1 MATSNPWINEIARI
15 NSVIQQ
21 TLRNIARDQAL
32 LAENPNRPDATTL
45 REQIASGERY
55 LIDLRAQLAVFTTE
69 YNNFGKDSTASSGQ
83 VVAEEAQARADR
95 AVTANPSGGPVPL
108 VSANTAATTPGSQA
122 DRVNQNLEFGLDGRL
137 RPQTQTQAT
146 PPAGSGAPL
155 PFVTGDDDGNPV
167 PGISNSQ
174 PGTTFNV
181 PTPTTQA
188 GAAANR
194 DDNTAPNSNRTAQLI
209 NTSFN
214 QRIVPE
220 PNVLD
225 EYASYTYAIT
235 WYLITPNQYNEMV
248 RSQKK
253 NCASWQLLMQSGGAP
268 TQAAGATANSAATAG
283 RNQFFSLD
291 YYIDDLEID
300 SLIPLGGTGAAN
312 TATDI
317 KFKVTE
323 PNGIT
328 LIDNLY
334 RAVSTLYK
342 EKNVSKTANYPMAQ
356 YCLAVRFYGYNESGE
371 LVTTGRR
378 GTNGATNL
386 TDPRAIVEKFYPF
399 VITNIK
405 FRIPKD
411 RVVEYEVTGKPI
423 PHFYN
428 KSQDR
433 GTIPF
438 AFELTGETVDQ
449 VLRGK
454 PVGTVY
460 PTSSG
465 ERRDSPQPNTSAPTQ
480 PSVAPVG
487 AEISP
492 IDDPVAFAATSGLG
506 E

>member
-1 MATSNPWINEIARI
+1 MATVDEIRARI
-15 NSVIQQ
+15 AVLEKELSAIAQKIAFANANDKALIQELRFEYNRVNAELTALRTELFSQ
-21 TLRNIARDQAL
+21 TLEEQRKS
-32 LAENPNRPDATTL
+32 LA
-45 REQIASGERY
+45 
-55 LIDLRAQLAVFTTE
+55 
-69 YNNFGKDSTASSGQ
+69 TASAGQ
-83 VVAEEAQARADR
+83 VVAEAARAKDDG
-95 AVTANPSGGPVPL
+95 AATSNPS
-108 VSANTAATTPGSQA
+108 TPSSVLTPTGRINPDNVESGTNAPIKTQA
-122 DRVNQNLEFGLDGRL
+122 
-137 RPQTQTQAT
+137 QTQAT
-146 PPAGSGAPL
+146 PPAGSGNTL
-155 PFVTGDDDGNPV
+155 PFITGDDDGNPV
-167 PGISNSQ
+167 PGI
-174 PGTTFNV
+174 
-181 PTPTTQA
+181 PTTQA

-194 DDNTAPNSNRTAQLI
+194 DDNTAPNSNRTAQII
-209 NTSFN
+209 NSRFN

-235 WYLITPNQYNEMV
+235 WYLLTPDQYNEMV

-268 TQAAGATANSAATAG
+268 TQAAGATANSTATAG
-283 RNQFFSLD
+283 RNQFFDLD
-291 YYIDDLEID
+291 YYMDDLEID
-300 SLIPLGGTGAAN
+300 SLVPLKGTGAAN

-328 LIDNLY
+328 LIENLY
-334 RAVSTLYK
+334 KAVSNLYK
-342 EKNVSKTANYPMAQ
+342 EKNVSKQANYPMAQ
-356 YCLAVRFYGYNESGE
+356 YCLAVRFYGYNENGE

-378 GTNGATNL
+378 GTGGKTNL
-386 TDPRAIVEKFYPF
+386 TDPKAIVEKFYPF

-411 RVVEYEVTGKPI
+411 RVVEYEVQGKPI

-438 AFELTGETVDQ
+438 AFELTGETVGQ

-460 PTSSG
+460 PASPG
-465 ERRDSPQPNTSAPTQ
+465 ERRDSPTPNTSAPTQ
-480 PSVAPVG
+480 PAEPTTGAGVDANGNFTGDITPGSISSVIG
-487 AEISP
+487 A
-492 IDDPVAFAATSGLG
+492 
-506 E
+506 

>member
-1 MATSNPWINEIARI
+1 MSLRDLINQRANLDIDRDLILSEI
-15 NSVIQQ
+15 STQQ
-21 TLRNIARDQAL
+21 LRVRANLAGASQAL
-32 LAENPNRPDATTL
+32 TEAERRLAQINAQLASVNA
-45 REQIASGERY
+45 QIASLQSRP
-55 LIDLRAQLAVFTTE
+55 
-69 YNNFGKDSTASSGQ
+69 TASAGQ
-83 VVAEEAQARADR
+83 VVAEAARARDDGA
-95 AVTANPSGGPVPL
+95 AVSNPPGPTGTVQ
-108 VSANTAATTPGSQA
+108 VFSANQ
-122 DRVNQNLEFGLDGRL
+122 VNQNLEVGTDGRV

-146 PPAGSGAPL
+146 PPGNNGTAL
-155 PFVTGDDDGNPV
+155 PFITGDDDGNPV
-167 PGISNSQ
+167 PGI
-174 PGTTFNV
+174 
-181 PTPTTQA
+181 PTTQA

-194 DDNTAPNSNRTAQLI
+194 EDNTVSNGNRTAQII
-209 NTSFN
+209 NSRFN

-220 PNVLD
+220 SNVLD

-235 WYLITPNQYNEMV
+235 WYLLTPDQYNEMV

-268 TQAAGATANSAATAG
+268 TQAAGVTANSTATAG
-283 RNQFFSLD
+283 RNPRFSQD

-300 SLIPLGGTGAAN
+300 SMIPLKGTGAAN

-317 KFKVTE
+317 RFKVTE

-328 LIDNLY
+328 LIENLY
-334 RAVSTLYK
+334 KAVSNLYK
-342 EKNVSKTANYPMAQ
+342 EKNVSKQANYPMAQ
-356 YCLAVRFYGYNESGE
+356 YCLAVRFYGYNELGE

-378 GTNGATNL
+378 GTSGKTNL
-386 TDPRAIVEKFYPF
+386 TDPKAIVEKFYPF

-411 RVVEYEVTGKPI
+411 RVVEYEVQGKPI

-438 AFELTGETVDQ
+438 AFELTGETVGQ

-460 PTSSG
+460 PASSG
-465 ERRDSPQPNTSAPTQ
+465 ERRTTSQPTPSAPSQ
-480 PSVAPVG
+480 PAASVNDISASAGVDANGNFTGETASPFAVVG
-487 AEISP
+487 A
-492 IDDPVAFAATSGLG
+492 
-506 E
+506 

>member
-1 MATSNPWINEIARI
+1 MSQATELQARI
-15 NSVIQQ
+15 LFLQQ
-21 TLRNIARDQAL
+21 RVGVLTTNLDSLFNAGATAQA
-32 LAENPNRPDATTL
+32 
-45 REQIASGERY
+45 EQIAEQIDQ
-55 LIDLRAQLAVFTTE
+55 LNIEIQDLRQQLTLAQSAGAL
-69 YNNFGKDSTASSGQ
+69 GTASSGQ
-83 VVAEEAQARADR
+83 VVAEGARAR
-95 AVTANPSGGPVPL
+95 AEGAAASNPSSPTGTVQ
-108 VSANTAATTPGSQA
+108 VFSADQ
-122 DRVNQNLEFGLDGRL
+122 VNQNLEVGTNGRV
-137 RPQTQTQAT
+137 RPQIETQAT
-146 PPAGSGAPL
+146 PPNNNGTAL
-155 PFVTGDDDGNPV
+155 PFNGNPV
-167 PGISNSQ
+167 PGI
-174 PGTTFNV
+174 
-181 PTPTTQA
+181 PTTQA

-194 DDNTAPNSNRTAQLI
+194 DDNTAPNNNATAQII
-209 NTSFN
+209 NSSFN

-235 WYLITPNQYNEMV
+235 WYLLTPDQYNEMV

-268 TQAAGATANSAATAG
+268 TQAAGVTANSTATAG
-283 RNQFFSLD
+283 RNQFFDLD

-300 SLIPLGGTGAAN
+300 SLIPLKGTGAAN

-317 KFKVTE
+317 RFKVTE

-328 LIDNLY
+328 LIENLSN
-334 RAVSTLYK
+334 AVKTLYK
-342 EKNVSKTANYPMAQ
+342 EKNVDKNANYPMAQ
-356 YCLAVRFYGYNESGE
+356 YCLVVRFYGYNESGE

-378 GTNGATNL
+378 GTGGKTNL

-411 RVVEYEVTGKPI
+411 RVVEYEVLAKPI

-460 PTSSG
+460 PASAG
-465 ERRDSPQPNTSAPTQ
+465 ERRTTSQPNTSAPTQ
-480 PSVAPVG
+480 PAVISGTANEDVGGGAAFSLGVG
-487 AEISP
+487 A
-492 IDDPVAFAATSGLG
+492 
-506 E
+506 